1 MESCSPGPCVP
12 QKTRGWIINLSL
24 RSFLFC
30 DGLRLDFSGMSFH
43 IYAPFIIVISI
54 SYMI

>member
-54 SYMI
+54 SCMI